1 MFDVSQEIT
10 AGNTLVREAIQSQ
23 NFVAGTSGWQI
34 KANGDAE
41 FSNLIAR
48 GSLTGG
54 QVVINGT
61 AYPNSIAF
69 YTNNPA
75 EEEPG
80 VIAPSGS
87 GGNVGILRLR
97 SPVLMAGGTPGEL
110 TLSGYNDGHNTLEVD
125 VDNVRVTASDTV
137 VIETNTSLRMSND
150 FTDYATLE
158 AGIWRSE
165 NEAWNNIARVNA
177 WVDFAGARANYY
189 KDGAGRVQLRGQ
201 VANGSAALIGTLPV
215 GYRPS
220 QSLEFTMR
228 NVTGTSLCAVLVSN
242 AGAITV
248 TANLALAQAN
258 GIRLDSISFPVF

>member
-1 MFDVSQEIT
+1 MFDVRQEIT

-48 GSLTGG
+48 GSLIGG

-75 EEEPG
+75 EEEPA
-80 VIAPSGS
+80 VIEPSGS
-87 GGNVGILRLR
+87 IGNAGILRLN
-97 SPVLMAGGTPGEL
+97 SPVLIPAGTPGTL
-110 TLSGYNDGHNTLEVD
+110 QLSGYDDGHSTLEVD

-137 VIETNTSLRMSND
+137 VIEANTSVRVTND
-150 FTDYATLE
+150 FTDYATLN

-165 NEAWNNIARVNA
+165 NEAWNNIARVNS

-201 VANGSAALIGTLPV
+201 VASGTAALIGTLPV
-215 GYRPS
+215 GYRPT
-220 QSLEFTMR
+220 QSLEFIMRGVGGTTM
-228 NVTGTSLCAVLVSN
+228 CAVLVSN

-248 TANLALAQAN
+248 TANLATAQAS
-258 GIRLDSISFPVF
+258 GIRLDSISFPTF